1 MEKDSP
7 ALPLGCNSC
16 IWTGHAAVFK
26 AASWSLDLM
35 VKQYQEYPD
44 GVWPMWGC
52 VIVYDLY
59 LVQEHIAKDVKIL
72 VPINVAELSC
82 QWWVRFGFANSAR
95 LVPLD
100 PGISVLQS
108 QPFPVHEGS
117 KVLSFRLWVLSI
129 LIMNGWSLFYGL
141 LRGKTTSRLPVFWGH
156 VPYNLDLI
164 RVRGK
169 RGMSVG
175 QNDKHKFTGLYQGL
189 KHQDS
194 WLEYSKEIRKFL
206 VWYVTDYIAS
216 TLLENTLN
224 YSQFCHIVS
233 EYILGVRQYAK

>member
-1 MEKDSP
+1 
-7 ALPLGCNSC
+7 
-16 IWTGHAAVFK
+16 
-26 AASWSLDLM
+26 M
-35 VKQYQEYPD
+35 VKQYQESSA
-44 GVWPMWGC
+44 GVWPMWGS

-82 QWWVRFGFANSAR
+82 QWRVRFGFANSAR

-141 LRGKTTSRLPVFWGH
+141 LKGKAASRLPVFWGC
-156 VPYNLDLI
+156 VPYNWDLI
-164 RVRGK
+164 RVRRK
-169 RGMSVG
+169 RGKTIG
-175 QNDKHKFTGLYQGL
+175 QNDKHKFTGLYQNL
-189 KHQDS
+189 KHQVS
-194 WLEYSKEIRKFL
+194 WLEYCKEIRKFL
-206 VWYVTDYIAS
+206 VWYITDCIAS
-216 TLLENTLN
+216 THLENTLN
-224 YSQFCHIVS
+224 YSHFCHIFN
-233 EYILGVRQYAK
+233 EYSLGVRQYAK